1 MVRAI
6 AANQHIGPQ
15 MPEYAAKLAN
25 VRLRR
30 GNVIALDDV
39 SLAFPSGQTTAVLGA
54 SGSGKSTLIQLVIG
68 LLSPDSGTVTTL
80 GEHLRSDSLPELRKR
95 IGYAIQ
101 EVALLPHMTIRK
113 NILLPAI
120 LGGWSEHEQSSRL
133 AELLGLMQLPSSVLG
148 RFPHELSGGQQQRA
162 GICRALM
169 LRPDLLLLDEPFSG
183 LDTMTRR
190 SIHEQFLA
198 MRQSMPISTI
208 LVTHDPE
215 EAIRLAEYIAIMRSG
230 KLQQYGQVKDVI
242 DQPTNDYVRE
252 LCTGITGT
260 GE

>member
-1 MVRAI
+1 
-6 AANQHIGPQ
+6 
-15 MPEYAAKLAN
+15 MPENAAELTN
-25 VRLRR
+25 VRLQR
-30 GNVIALDDV
+30 GDVIALDDV
-39 SLAFPSGQTTAVLGA
+39 SLALPSGQTTAVLGA
-54 SGSGKSTLIQLVIG
+54 SGSGKSTLIQLIIG
-68 LLSPDSGTVTTL
+68 LLAPDSGAITTL
-80 GEHLRSDSLPELRKR
+80 GEPLRPDNLRALRKR

-101 EVALLPHMTIRK
+101 EVALLPHMKIRE

-120 LGGWSEHEQSSRL
+120 LSNWSSDEQSARL
-133 AELLGLMQLPSSVLG
+133 TELLNLMQLPDSVLD

-162 GICRALM
+162 GLCRALM

-198 MRQSMPISTI
+198 MRQQMPVSTI

-215 EAIRLAEYIAIMRSG
+215 EAIRLAEFLVIMRTG
-230 KLQQYGQVKDVI
+230 RVQQFGRVEAVL
-242 DQPTNDYVRE
+242 DQPANDYVRE

-260 GE
+260 DE